1 MNIWTYWDKPTPL
14 IEKIKVHNE
23 ALLPITFLDSVSVKQ
38 YIPSFPHKFDTL
50 IPQHQSDWIRLY
62 LLVHYGGIWSDASII
77 YYEPSKVYELWE
89 KTKKYDY
96 VGFYRDKIV
105 IENWWIASKKGGKI
119 VTLWLKEVEKA
130 LAEGHIAYRDRI
142 LSEGTNL
149 DIYYKNGLTKDT
161 YMIHYF
167 CLQHVLQN
175 TNEKIYVVDAY
186 DSMLSMFRKCYKH
199 YKTKK
204 SKSCMLNTKKVPF
217 LKLGQHC
224 RKELNRNRIM

>member
-1 MNIWTYWDKPTPL
+1 MNIWMYWDKNPTPL
-14 IEKIKVHNE
+14 INKIKQHNE
-23 ALLPITFLDSVSVKQ
+23 SLLPIIFLDSISIKK
-38 YIPSFPHKFDTL
+38 YIPVFPPKFDTL
-50 IPQHQSDWIRLY
+50 ISQHQSDWIRLY

-77 YYEPSKVYELWE
+77 YYEPDKVYELWE

-130 LAEGHIAYRDRI
+130 LEEGHDAYHKRI
-142 LSEGTNL
+142 ISEGTNV
-149 DIYYKNGLTKDT
+149 DIYGKNM
-161 YMIHYF
+161 YMIHYC

-175 TNEKIYVVDAY
+175 TNEKIYVVNAY
-186 DSMLSMFRKCYKH
+186 DSMLSMFKKCYKY

-204 SKSCMLNTKKVPF
+204 SRACMLTTKKVPY
-217 LKLGQHC
+217 LKLGQYC
-224 RKELNRNRIM
+224 RKELNRIV